1 MPPPSA
7 GKSANRSGE
16 LERMSKNYD
25 ARRTVRRR
33 CLSEPMTNLL
43 SPFEGVDRK
52 LRGEK
57 DGEWKQS
64 FQPSIPFL
72 ARLELCHV
80 EINCFT
86 RPRNIVTRTFE
97 SRDVGST
104 GLSCKVIY
112 GNARVWINL
121 SSNTELSEKLLFLCI
136 STILEL
142 Q

>member
-1 MPPPSA
+1 MIYWHFRLRRVAESLRSFRVQKFSQLSISA
-7 GKSANRSGE
+7 SASKSANRPGE

-33 CLSEPMTNLL
+33 CLSELMTNLL
-43 SPFEGVDRK
+43 SPFEGIDGK

-57 DGEWKQS
+57 GWEGWKQS

-104 GLSCKVIY
+104 SLSCK
-112 GNARVWINL
+112 
-121 SSNTELSEKLLFLCI
+121 
-136 STILEL
+136 
-142 Q
+142 